1 MKKASQ
7 TNYRTWKWVWK
18 LNCKVWYNVW
28 LICHDFASFNL
39 GNIFW
44 SNVHTLI
51 YITRYSRFNKLYVV
65 CRIFLHFMSSLINN
79 KKTNSESVSTPK
91 IGVLNV
97 GFALKL
103 RIYRSLKSVICL
115 KWIRSFRSFR
125 QHCVLSS
132 TTYLAPLMSICFKG
146 GLMDKRGSTYFLMD
160 CVCRNIKDIFCT
172 KPFVLS

>member
-1 MKKASQ
+1 ME
-7 TNYRTWKWVWK
+7 TNNWTRLLIFYDKINFYFLK
-18 LNCKVWYNVW
+18 MFLNMT
-28 LICHDFASFNL
+28 S
-39 GNIFW
+39 
-44 SNVHTLI
+44 
-51 YITRYSRFNKLYVV
+51 VV
-65 CRIFLHFMSSLINN
+65 YCRIFLHFMSSLINN

-146 GLMDKRGSTYFLMD
+146 GWWIREDQLIFWWIVFVGISRIFSALNLLYFH
-160 CVCRNIKDIFCT
+160 NKYHIKA
-172 KPFVLS
+172 V